1 MATNNPVETLE
12 ALISPKTGEVMYL
25 AYQVEGV
32 GDFRREGG
40 KWVPDFEDSAGQFD
54 DLDIIDLDIS
64 KAMPLI
70 DKWDTGEG
78 MSREDVKEYALTEA
92 DLESNAL
99 EEEPEEL

>member
-1 MATNNPVETLE
+1 LSNESIETLE
-12 ALISPKTGEVMYL
+12 ALIDPRTREVKYI

-40 KWVPDFEDSAGQFD
+40 KWIVDLEDTPGQFD

-70 DKWDTGEG
+70 EQWDTGEA
-78 MSREDVKEYALTEA
+78 MSEEDVKEYALP
-92 DLESNAL
+92 
-99 EEEPEEL
+99 EEEE